1 VIRAAAVAL
10 ALAAAAPVWSQPA
23 GAPTCSPGLAVIRL
37 ADGVELA
44 RAPADG
50 FALSYRHSVT
60 LTRVRSEYRI
70 TPGGLRQSA
79 ERFADLGPGMAQT
92 GPPPRRDGEGW
103 VLAMDTAIPRL
114 ILRPQHEAGNT
125 LHLPGL
131 DIDLTPWTGQPLE
144 FLALPCL

>member
-1 VIRAAAVAL
+1 MIRAAAAAL
-10 ALAAAAPVWSQPA
+10 ALAAAAPVWSQT
-23 GAPTCSPGLAVIRL
+23 GAAHCAPGLAVIRL
-37 ADGVELA
+37 ADGAELA
-44 RAPADG
+44 RAPAER

-60 LTRVRSEYRI
+60 LTRVTSEYRI

-92 GPPPRRDGEGW
+92 GPAPQRDGEGW

-125 LHLPGL
+125 LHLAGG
-131 DIDLTPWTGQPLE
+131 DIDLTRWPGQPLE
-144 FLALPCL
+144 LLPLPCP